1 MSAVVAPASP
11 YKGLAAFGDSDLDAF
26 FFFGRERERS
36 VIVANLIAARLTV
49 LYGPTGVGKSSV
61 LRAGVV
67 HRLRELARTNLVRT
81 GSPELAVVVVD
92 AWADDPR
99 KTVLDAVAA
108 ELETYDAGP
117 LTETLAAWTQA
128 RDITLYL
135 ILDQF
140 EEYFLYH
147 DAAESGPLGHDLPE
161 LLSRDD
167 LRVNLLLSL
176 REDTLAQLDAF
187 KGRIPN
193 LFANSLRL
201 ERLDPRSARAAIVGP
216 IERYNE
222 LVEPNQRVSIEPA
235 LADALLDEVAA
246 GKVDLG
252 SAGIGELPEHQKDSR
267 IEAPYLQLVLERLWE
282 EERERPS
289 SVLRL
294 STLHELGGSEA
305 IVRAHLE
312 RALGSLS
319 PTQRDL
325 AANVFNHL
333 VTPSGTK
340 IAHRASDLA
349 EYAAVG
355 KEDLVPV
362 LGALGRERIVRAV
375 DGSDGGTERYEIFH
389 DVLAD
394 AVLAWRA
401 RLQLDHQHRAAEKRH
416 RRLMKVTAA
425 ALVALALMAAIT
437 IYALAERSH
446 ARAQARRARAGQ
458 LAANAVSELDADPQ
472 HSLALAVGAAGG
484 ESSPRIE
491 AVLRQ
496 ALLAARLRRVLRVG
510 SDVRFVAYSH
520 NGAHVLTGG
529 ADGVVR
535 IWTARTGQAAITL
548 RQGAP
553 LIAAEYDARGSRI
566 LTAGGGTARLWEAAT
581 GRQLAT
587 LRHDGIASAVFS
599 SDGTKVVTGGADH
612 RARVWQAADGKLLRT
627 VQLPGPVQLVAMS
640 PSGRRIVAVA
650 NLKGHVQARLIN
662 AQTDRIMRTLPQRGI
677 TDAEFSPDGRLLAT
691 ASADGTT
698 SLWRASDGRLVRV
711 LDDGGGSITDL
722 TFAPYGS
729 LLATTSR
736 DGAVRVWLV
745 AKGERLFFFTTHAA
759 PTTHVAFDPTG
770 SFLVSTSEDRTGRI
784 WEITGIEEGRPVA
797 LLAGHAESVDVAA
810 FSPDGN
816 SLVTGSQDGTARLWD
831 GRIEQHLRVVD
842 KETSPVDHAAFAN
855 GGRLLVA
862 VVGRQVKALA
872 HGAPVRSFP
881 AGGNISAI
889 TRDGLYRAT
898 VAAANSIEIQSVP
911 TGHTIARLRA
921 EAAVTALAFRPDGR
935 EIVTADKNGGVAIW
949 DTAKEHRLR
958 RFHAGGPILR
968 VALAPQADL
977 VLTTGADGSAR
988 IWSSAGKLR
997 HTLHGHPAPITDA
1010 RFDPTGTRIVTASQG
1025 SNRNVIVW
1033 DARTGHRLRVLI
1045 GHYGTVTAASFSPDG
1060 RWILTAGP
1068 ISAAIWTADTGRL
1081 LFYLRGPT
1089 DLLTDAEWSP
1099 TGYRV
1104 VTAARDGT
1112 VRTYDC
1118 EVCRP
1123 LDDLVSLA
1131 RDRLA
1136 ATANPR

>member
-1 MSAVVAPASP
+1 MSAVVAPPSP

-67 HRLRELARTNLVRT
+67 HRLRELARANLVRT

-92 AWADDPR
+92 AWASDPR
-99 KTVLDAVAA
+99 KAVLDAVAT
-108 ELETYDAGP
+108 ELETDGAGP
-117 LTETLAAWTQA
+117 LTETLTAWTQA
-128 RDITLYL
+128 RDVTLYL

-147 DAAESGPLGHDLPE
+147 DAAEGGPLGHDLPE

-167 LRVNLLLSL
+167 LRVNVLLSL

-216 IERYNE
+216 IERYNQ

-235 LADALLDEVAA
+235 LPDALLDEVAA

-252 SAGIGELPEHQKDSR
+252 SGGIGELPKQQRDSQ

-282 EERERPS
+282 EERAQAS
-289 SVLRL
+289 AVLRL

-312 RALGSLS
+312 RALDSLN
-319 PTQRDL
+319 PAQRDL

-349 EYAAVG
+349 EYADVG

-375 DGSDGGTERYEIFH
+375 DSSNGGTERYEIFH
-389 DVLAD
+389 DVLAE

-401 RLQLDHQHRAAEKRH
+401 RLQLDRQHLAAEKRH

-425 ALVALALMAAIT
+425 ALVALAVMAAIT
-437 IYALAERSH
+437 IYAFVERSH
-446 ARAQARRARAGQ
+446 ARAQARHAHAGE

-472 HSLALAVGAAGG
+472 HSLTLAVGAAGR

-491 AVLRQ
+491 GVLRR

-520 NGAHVLTGG
+520 DGAHVLTGG

-535 IWTARTGQAAITL
+535 VWTARSGQIALTL

-553 LIAAEYDARGSRI
+553 LIAADYDAHGTRI
-566 LTAGGGTARLWEAAT
+566 LTAGGDGARLGEAAS
-581 GRQLAT
+581 GRALAT

-599 SDGTKVVTGGADH
+599 PDGTEVVTGGADH
-612 RARVWQAADGKLLRT
+612 RVRVWRAADGELLRT
-627 VQLPGPVQLVAMS
+627 VQLPGRVGLVALS

-650 NLKGHVQARLIN
+650 SVKGHVQARLVD
-662 AQTDRIMRTLPQRGI
+662 AHTGRVVRTLPQRGI
-677 TDAEFSPDGRLLAT
+677 TDVEFSSDGGLLAT

-698 SLWRASDGRLVRV
+698 GLWRARDGRPVRV
-711 LDDGGGSITDL
+711 LDDGGGRVTDL
-722 TFAPYGS
+722 AFAPNGS

-736 DGAVRVWLV
+736 DGGVRVWRV
-745 AKGERLFFFTTHAA
+745 ANGERLFFFTAHAA

-784 WEITGIEEGRPVA
+784 WEIAGIEQGRPVA
-797 LLAGHAESVDVAA
+797 LLAGHAEAVDVAA
-810 FSPDGN
+810 FSPDGG
-816 SLVTGSQDGTARLWD
+816 SLVTGSEDGTARLWD

-842 KETSPVDHAAFAN
+842 KETSPVARAAF
-855 GGRLLVA
+855 GSGRFLVA
-862 VVGRQVKALA
+862 VVGRRVKAL
-872 HGAPVRSFP
+872 GDGGRVRSFP
-881 AGGNISAI
+881 AGRGVSAI
-889 TRDGLYRAT
+889 TSDGRFRAT
-898 VAAANSIEIQSVP
+898 VAADSVEIQSVP
-911 TGHTIARLRA
+911 TGRTVATLHA
-921 EAAVTALAFRPDGR
+921 ESAVTALAFRPDGR
-935 EIVTADKNGGVAIW
+935 EIVTADKNGVVAIW
-949 DTAKEHRLR
+949 DSASADLLR

-968 VALAPQADL
+968 VALAPDADF
-977 VLTTGADGSAR
+977 VLTAGVDGGAR
-988 IWSSAGKLR
+988 LWSSAGKLR
-997 HTLHGHPAPITDA
+997 YTLRGHPAPITDA
-1010 RFDPTGTRIVTASQG
+1010 RFDFTGTRIVTASQG

-1033 DARTGHRLRVLI
+1033 DARSGRRLAVLI
-1045 GHYGTVTAASFSPDG
+1045 GHYGTVTAASFSSDG

-1068 ISAAIWTADTGRL
+1068 ISAAIWAADTGQL

-1112 VRTYDC
+1112 VRTYEC

-1123 LDDLVSLA
+1123 LDGLVSLA
-1131 RDRLA
+1131 RARLA
-1136 ATANPR
+1136 ATAHPR